1 MRGLGVLDTVAAKG
15 FFCKTRQYLGTR
27 AFGALCM
34 AAMEANKSL
43 DEIIKEKSKSKAGS
57 SGKNEL
63 TADVAKRSKAQRAAK
78 AAKARGMDVDAP
90 AAPIVKPRKKG
101 GASGAKAKIGAKRV
115 GKAAGAKTAAGG
127 SKQGRSLQQQ
137 MGKAKGTSSKPV
149 AASQIKIVIPG
160 TTSPAKL
167 LPGGR
172 GRGGGGGG
180 GGGRGKGGVRGDGGK
195 GARGGGGKGARG
207 GKGGGGKGG
216 ARGGGGQAG
225 TRGIGKQRV
234 VIVAGGRSGGGG
246 GTAKKTRKGGGGA
259 PTSLS
264 ARFGA

>member
-1 MRGLGVLDTVAAKG
+1 
-15 FFCKTRQYLGTR
+15 
-27 AFGALCM
+27 
-34 AAMEANKSL
+34 MEANKSL

-63 TADVAKRSKAQRAAK
+63 SAAVAKRSKAQRAAK
-78 AAKARGMDVDAP
+78 AAKVRGMDVDAP

-101 GASGAKAKIGAKRV
+101 GASGAKAKIGVKRV

-127 SKQGRSLQQQ
+127 SKQGGSLQQQ
-137 MGKAKGTSSKPV
+137 MRKAKGTSGSKPV

-172 GRGGGGGG
+172 GRRGGG

-195 GARGGGGKGARG
+195 GARGDGSKGARG
-207 GKGGGGKGG
+207 GKGGG
-216 ARGGGGQAG
+216 RGGGGQAG
-225 TRGIGKQRV
+225 TRGIGKQRI
-234 VIVAGGRSGGGG
+234 VIVAGGKSGGGG
-246 GTAKKTRKGGGGA
+246 GTAKKTTKGGGGA